1 MWRKAV
7 STWTE
12 GTKAK
17 AFGTNPRNIENPK
30 GNGLG
35 TLNTDVSVYRVSGGR
50 EREFKDRSDSKTL
63 KMESK
68 HRKAQK
74 I

>member
-7 STWTE
+7 FTWTE
-12 GTKAK
+12 SRKAK
-17 AFGTNPRNIENPK
+17 GFGTGPREIENPK
-30 GNGLG
+30 GNGLR
-35 TLNTDVSVYRVSGGR
+35 TLNTRLGLHGKWGR

-68 HRKAQK
+68 NRKAQ